1 MINQAN
7 SPQRLADEKP
17 PGDGAERLR
26 VLIADHDGLA
36 RSMMRAALGDTAV
49 VFTAGDSREA
59 LQLARYYHPTVV
71 IIDTAL
77 PPDGGSVEL
86 IGQVLATA
94 PETRILTVSVD
105 DQPRVLAGLRAGA
118 VGHIAKDTDPGNLA
132 SLITR
137 AAEGDT
143 VVPQPLI
150 RPLLELVREVPDAG
164 WRPLHSRLTTR
175 EWEIVELLGE
185 GGHHPPN
192 RRPPGARTDHR
203 LQPHQER
210 AAKARRPLAPRS
222 VSRRAPTTPDRSLE
236 PKTPTNPLRASSTDY
251 SQEVIGDPTLTA
263 DGEKD
268 PHLGCG
274 QFLPIFRGHQQ
285 NLGPNRVQPTAID
298 GRVLLTAID
307 SKVAPRK
314 VKSHKVGARRT
325 EGPTGLGGWPMD
337 WPPTTVLS
345 PGFTAGGG

>member
-1 MINQAN
+1 MATRSSNAPVMINQAN

-150 RPLLELVREVPDAG
+150 KPLLELVREVPDAG

-185 GGHHPPN
+185 GGTTT
-192 RRPPGARTDHR
+192 RQIAD
-203 LQPHQER
+203 L
-210 AAKARRPLAPRS
+210 L
-222 VSRRAPTTPDRSLE
+222 VLAPTTVYSHI
-236 PKTPTNPLRASSTDY
+236 KSVLRKLGVHSRREAY
-251 SQEVIGDPTLTA
+251 PAARRLRRIEVWNQKPPPTLS
-263 DGEKD
+263 E
-268 PHLGCG
+268 
-274 QFLPIFRGHQQ
+274 Q
-285 NLGPNRVQPTAID
+285 V
-298 GRVLLTAID
+298 
-307 SKVAPRK
+307 
-314 VKSHKVGARRT
+314 
-325 EGPTGLGGWPMD
+325 
-337 WPPTTVLS
+337 PPTTHRRSLATQ
-345 PGFTAGGG
+345 P